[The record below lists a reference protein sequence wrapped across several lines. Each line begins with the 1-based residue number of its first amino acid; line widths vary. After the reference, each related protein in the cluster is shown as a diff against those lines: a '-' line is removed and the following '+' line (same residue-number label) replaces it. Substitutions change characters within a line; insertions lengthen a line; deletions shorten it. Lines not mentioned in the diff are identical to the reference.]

1 MITLLKNYIYPAAMS
16 LLPEKMNSPEA
27 KAILTA
33 ICLQESALRYR
44 RQIGGPALGLWQWEL
59 PQVGLVLRHAVV
71 GPLARNVLAAL
82 VYDPGDPPHQH
93 IHAAMEH
100 NDVLQCAFS
109 RLLLWPDAA
118 PLPKRDDVQ
127 GSLAT
132 YLRVWKPGRPHPQ
145 KWPANWAAAWLAV
158 GDRNA

>member
-1 MITLLKNYIYPAAMS
+1 MIETLKSYVIPAAMS

-27 KAILTA
+27 KALLTA
-33 ICLQESALRYR
+33 ICLQESGFKHR
-44 RQIGGPALGLWQWEL
+44 RQVGGPAIGLWQWEM
-59 PQVGLVLRHAVV
+59 PQVGLILRHPVV

-82 VYDPGDPPHQH
+82 LYEPGNPPHER

-100 NDVLQCAFS
+100 NDILQCAFS

-118 PLPKRDDVQ
+118 PLPQRGDVQ

-132 YLRVWKPGRPHPQ
+132 YLRVWKPGRPHPE
-145 KWPANWAAAWLAV
+145 KWPTNWAQAWE
-158 GDRNA
+158 

>member
-1 MITLLKNYIYPAAMS
+1 MMIETLKSYVIPAALE

-27 KAILTA
+27 KALLTA
-33 ICLQESALRYR
+33 ICLQESGFKHR
-44 RQIGGPALGLWQWEL
+44 RQVGGPALGLLQWEL
-59 PQVGLVLRHAVV
+59 PQVGLVLRHEVV

-82 VYDPGDPPHQH
+82 LYEPGNPPHER

-100 NDVLQCAFS
+100 NDILQCAFS

-118 PLPKRDDVQ
+118 PLPQRGDVQ

-132 YLRVWKPGRPHPQ
+132 YLRVWRPGRARPDT
-145 KWPANWAAAWLAV
+145 WPANYAQAWE
-158 GDRNA
+158 

>member
-1 MITLLKNYIYPAAMS
+1 MITLWKNYIYPAAME

-27 KAILTA
+27 KALLTA
-33 ICLQESALRYR
+33 ICLQESGFKHR
-44 RQIGGPALGLWQWEL
+44 RQVGGPALGLLQWEL
-59 PQVGLVLRHAVV
+59 PQVGLILRHPVV
-71 GPLARNVLAAL
+71 GPLASNVLATLLYA
-82 VYDPGDPPHQH
+82 PGDPPHER

-100 NDVLQCAFS
+100 NDILQMAFS

-132 YLRVWKPGRPHPQ
+132 YLRVWRPGRPRPET
-145 KWPANWAAAWLAV
+145 WPANWAAAWLP
-158 GDRNA
+158 